1 LSPIR
6 TVSALLAC
14 LLIPGSALATTAEH
28 VRRLAPDID
37 PNTLS
42 SPRIRVLDGTHIA
55 HHARYVDGARVL
67 DQDLVT
73 VTRGADERAWG
84 HLAPVTA
91 APRQLDAL
99 IADLVLR
106 EHFPGAAVGEL
117 EAVLV
122 PTEGRTTHRHAWV
135 GQVQPA
141 RGLPLIVQLD
151 AVDGSVIQAVSAAQ
165 DVEAA
170 VSVYPH
176 NPLHGAAETRV
187 VDVDQAGVLWTEQI
201 TVIDEELQ
209 TPLVSD
215 DFVFSPDDDAFT
227 FTSVYFH
234 LQDAT
239 AWMND
244 TVPGGAIEAPTVA
257 FVNVG
262 QSNMFGDPM
271 VAANAFHLWRDDD
284 AFAGHVLVFGGGLS
298 VGSATVPNLGHSGDV
313 VAHELGHGLIDE
325 IVPFHPSDF
334 KGEHGFRALHEGLAD
349 YAAASHL
356 GVPAIAD
363 HAFADLGGGRDLSDV
378 RVYPDDWDT
387 AAGQHSNGRIVGSL
401 GWTLRQ
407 DIGAPSDTIM
417 LSSPA
422 YLSASEHGFDGLVRG
437 MLGVN
442 TDVYD
447 GRYLVPVLE
456 ALDAHGL
463 RPSGQGER
471 PAAHVEIERLR
482 APRGVQRTLTVDIDD
497 PDGHA
502 LVGVEWDLA
511 VTPNGSEITDL
522 GASRFDREL
531 SFTPD
536 VCGDFEL
543 RVRVAD
549 EGNRTSG
556 WQYVTVAT
564 CPQGCASSVAGAD
577 AVPGASL
584 LLLLLGAPL
593 VRRRRR

>member
-1 LSPIR
+1 MSPTR

-14 LLIPGSALATTAEH
+14 LLIPGSALGTTADH
-28 VRRLAPDID
+28 LRRLAPDID

-42 SPRIRVLDGTHIA
+42 SARIRVLDGTRIA

-201 TVIDEELQ
+201 TVIDEEWQ
-209 TPLVSD
+209 TPLVAD

-239 AWMND
+239 AWMNE

-271 VAANAFHLWRDDD
+271 VAANAFHSWRDDE
-284 AFAGHVLVFGGGLS
+284 AFVGHLLVFGGGLT
-298 VGSATVPNLGHSGDV
+298 VGSTTVPNLGHSGDV

-325 IVPFHPSDF
+325 VVPFHPWDH
-334 KGEHGFRALHEGLAD
+334 KGDAGFRALHEGLAD
-349 YAAASHL
+349 YAAACE
-356 GVPAIAD
+356 
-363 HAFADLGGGRDLSDV
+363 DLLTGREETVILDV
-378 RVYPDDWDT
+378 IRT
-387 AAGQHSNGRIVGSL
+387 SAGRRQSL
-401 GWTLRQ
+401 QLR
-407 DIGAPSDTIM
+407 
-417 LSSPA
+417 
-422 YLSASEHGFDGLVRG
+422 
-437 MLGVN
+437 
-442 TDVYD
+442 
-447 GRYLVPVLE
+447 LE
-456 ALDAHGL
+456 ALRSEDFGIDGIAEFVS
-463 RPSGQGER
+463 RQGE
-471 PAAHVEIERLR
+471 
-482 APRGVQRTLTVDIDD
+482 GDIT
-497 PDGHA
+497 A
-502 LVGVEWDLA
+502 
-511 VTPNGSEITDL
+511 
-522 GASRFDREL
+522 
-531 SFTPD
+531 
-536 VCGDFEL
+536 
-543 RVRVAD
+543 
-549 EGNRTSG
+549 
-556 WQYVTVAT
+556 
-564 CPQGCASSVAGAD
+564 
-577 AVPGASL
+577 
-584 LLLLLGAPL
+584 
-593 VRRRRR
+593 